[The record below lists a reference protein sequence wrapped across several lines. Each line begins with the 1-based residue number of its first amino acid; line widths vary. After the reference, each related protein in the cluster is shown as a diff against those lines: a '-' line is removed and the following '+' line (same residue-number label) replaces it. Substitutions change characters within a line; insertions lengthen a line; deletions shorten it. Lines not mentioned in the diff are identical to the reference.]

1 MERQREENEGSKKRE
16 REREK
21 KQSWAGI
28 RSVLWCEDLTGSCP
42 PNPAP

>member
-16 REREK
+16 REKK

-28 RSVLWCEDLTGSCP
+28 RSVLWCEYLTGSCP